1 MRSKDQ
7 SQGSREIKRSKIK
20 LFHGSTDQSSS
31 EIKDQQDQRSW
42 RSTGDQVVSDQRSKV
57 QSSTFHRSD
66 H

>member
-1 MRSKDQ
+1 MTFRSEFIFEFVTLIFAKP
-7 SQGSREIKRSKIK
+7 
-20 LFHGSTDQSSS
+20 FHGSTDQSSS
-31 EIKDQQDQRSW
+31 EIKDQQDQTSW